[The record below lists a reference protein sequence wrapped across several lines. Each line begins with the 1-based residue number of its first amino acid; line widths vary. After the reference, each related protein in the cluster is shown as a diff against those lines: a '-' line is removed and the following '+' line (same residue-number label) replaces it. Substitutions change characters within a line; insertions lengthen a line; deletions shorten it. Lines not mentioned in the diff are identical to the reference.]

1 MRFLIKSCLR
11 GEKVSWLVVILVFL
25 LASIKTTK
33 VSDKSVSIVIPAYN
47 EEATVAKVVSVAR
60 KLSYVDEVIVVDD
73 GSTDRTVEEAENA
86 GATVIS
92 HIMNEGKGSAIK
104 TGFKYSHGNI
114 VAFIDAD
121 VSNFTSEKI
130 DKIIRPIL
138 EDKTDITKTKFA
150 RESGRVTEL
159 TAKPLLGFF
168 FPELDYEQPLSG
180 QFAGKRSAL
189 NKIRFEKDYGVDVGI
204 VLDADVHGIKILE
217 VDIGDICHDMSPLA
231 DLNKMANEVVRTI
244 IDRAVEYGR
253 VTMMDKLGNYIRM
266 AIMGLSLI
274 ILGLFMIF
282 FVPFIPVLISVFVA
296 FIGVVLT
303 IFYFLRIIRRSI
315 PILKK
320 SNTRASLQSFVR
332 MHFPLIVAGL
342 ILILM
347 LSTFLS
353 AASFDD
359 GKISVELTSRNFVY
373 APSDHNQQTISVRGP
388 YTIDSALENETDILR
403 VPHDALSTLEMTEND
418 TMIIDGKS
426 YNVNGTK
433 DGDNGDRFRLPS
445 KVKHEL
451 GLSDGEVIPNSHLT
465 EIFQNVTVKHNI
477 QFNNLSDVLEGFVE
491 FDISPKST
499 NATFFNLTLDNESI
513 LSSVGNFEKN
523 TSYSISYDGNIMCT
537 FDYDDVK
544 NGNLTFSFD
553 GKDGMIEFAN
563 RNSTSIRNYVS
574 SDRDSFVQLRS
585 LE

>member
-1 MRFLIKSCLR
+1 M
-11 GEKVSWLVVILVFL
+11 SWLVVILVFL

-33 VSDKSVSIVIPAYN
+33 GSDKSVSIVIPAYN

-60 KLSYVDEVIVVDD
+60 KLSYVNEVIVVDD

-138 EDKTDITKTKFA
+138 EDRTDITKTKFA

-296 FIGVVLT
+296 FIGIVLT
-303 IFYFLRIIRRSI
+303 VFYFLRIIRRSI

-403 VPHDALSTLEMTEND
+403 VPQDALSTLEMTEND

-426 YNVNGTK
+426 YAINGTK
-433 DGDNGDRFRLPS
+433 EGDNGDRFRLPS
-445 KVKHEL
+445 KVKREL
-451 GLSDGEVIPNSHLT
+451 DLSDGEVIPNSHLT
-465 EIFQNVTVKHNI
+465 EAFQNITVMHNI
-477 QFNNLSDVLEGFVE
+477 QFNNLSDVMEGFVE

-499 NATFFNLTLDNESI
+499 NATFFNLTLENESI
-513 LSSVGNFEKN
+513 LSSVGNFDKN
-523 TSYSISYDGNIMCT
+523 SSYSISYDGNIMCT

-553 GKDGMIEFAN
+553 GKDGMIEFEN

-574 SDRDSFVQLRS
+574 SDRDSFVQLTS
-585 LE
+585 L

>member
-1 MRFLIKSCLR
+1 M
-11 GEKVSWLVVILVFL
+11 SWLVVILVFL

-33 VSDKSVSIVIPAYN
+33 GSDKSVSIVIPAYN

-138 EDKTDITKTKFA
+138 EDRTDITKTKFA

-303 IFYFLRIIRRSI
+303 LFYFLRIIRRSI

-426 YNVNGTK
+426 YLINGTK
-433 DGDNGDRFRLPS
+433 EGDNGDRFRLPS
-445 KVKHEL
+445 RVKTEL
-451 GLSDGEVIPNSHLT
+451 DLSDGEVIPNSHLT
-465 EIFQNVTVKHNI
+465 EVFQNITVMHNI
-477 QFNNLSDVLEGFVE
+477 QFNNLSDVMEGFVE

-499 NATFFNLTLDNESI
+499 NATFFNLTLENESI

-523 TSYSISYDGNIMCT
+523 SSYSISYDGNIMCT

-585 LE
+585 L

>member
-1 MRFLIKSCLR
+1 MNIL
-11 GEKVSWLVVILVFL
+11 SWLIVILVLL
-25 LASIKTTK
+25 LASIKSNASTN
-33 VSDKSVSIVIPAYN
+33 KSVSIVIPAYN
-47 EEATVAKVVSVAR
+47 EEATVAQVVSVAK
-60 KLSYVDEVIVVDD
+60 KLPYVEEVIVVDD
-73 GSTDRTVEEAENA
+73 GSSDRTVEEAKGA

-92 HIMNEGKGSAIK
+92 HITNEGKGSAIK
-104 TGFKYSHGNI
+104 TGFKNSHGNI

-121 VSNFTSEKI
+121 ISNFTSDKI

-168 FPELDYEQPLSG
+168 FPELNYEQPLSG

-189 NKIRFEKDYGVDVGI
+189 NKIKFEKDYGVDVGI

-217 VDIGDICHDMSPLA
+217 VDIGDISHDMSPLA

-244 IDRAVEYGR
+244 IDRAVDYGR
-253 VTMMDKLGNYIRM
+253 VTMMDKLGNYFRM

-282 FVPFIPVLISVFVA
+282 FVPFIPLIISVFIA
-296 FIGVVLT
+296 FVGIVLT
-303 IFYFLRIIRRSI
+303 VLYNIKIIKRSI
-315 PILKK
+315 PILRK
-320 SNTRASLQSFVR
+320 SNSRSSIRSFIR
-332 MHFPLIVAGL
+332 MHFPLVVSGL

-353 AASFDD
+353 AATFND
-359 GKISVELTSRNFVY
+359 GRISVELTSRNFVY
-373 APSDHNQQTISVRGP
+373 APSDDNHQTISVRGP
-388 YTIDSALENETDILR
+388 YTIDSAIENETDILR
-403 VPHDALSTLEMTEND
+403 IPQDALSTLEMTEND

-426 YNVNGTK
+426 YTVNGTK
-433 DGDNGDRFRLPS
+433 EGDSGNRFRLPS
-445 KVKHEL
+445 RVKHQL
-451 GLSDGEVIPNSHLT
+451 DLSDGEVIPNSRLT
-465 EIFQNVTVKHNI
+465 EVFQGITVKHLI
-477 QFNNLSDVLEGFVE
+477 QFNNLSDVMEGFVE

-499 NATFFNLTLDNESI
+499 NATFFNLTLENESI
-513 LSSVGNFEKN
+513 LSSVGNFEN
-523 TSYSISYDGNIMCT
+523 DSSYSISYDGSIMCT

-553 GKDGMIEFAN
+553 GKDGMIEFEN

-585 LE
+585 L

>member
-1 MRFLIKSCLR
+1 M
-11 GEKVSWLVVILVFL
+11 SWLVVILVFL

-33 VSDKSVSIVIPAYN
+33 NPIKSVSIVIPAYN

-73 GSTDRTVEEAENA
+73 GSTDRTVEEAEGA

-104 TGFKYSHGNI
+104 TGFKYSHGDI

-138 EDKTDITKTKFA
+138 EDRTDITKTKFA

-168 FPELDYEQPLSG
+168 FPELKYEQPLSG

-296 FIGVVLT
+296 FVGIVLT
-303 IFYFLRIIRRSI
+303 VLYIIRIIRRSI

-320 SNTRASLQSFVR
+320 SNTRASLRSFVR
-332 MHFPLIVAGL
+332 MHFPVIVSGL

-353 AASFDD
+353 AATFND
-359 GKISVELTSRNFVY
+359 GRISVELTSRNFVY
-373 APSDHNQQTISVRGP
+373 APSDTNHQTISVRGP
-388 YTIDSALENETDILR
+388 YTIDSAIESETDILR
-403 VPHDALSTLEMTEND
+403 IPQDALSTMEMTEND
-418 TMIIDGKS
+418 TMIIGGESYFVNHTRDGE
-426 YNVNGTK
+426 T
-433 DGDNGDRFRLPS
+433 DTFRVPS
-445 KVKHEL
+445 KARKALDVYV
-451 GLSDGEVIPNSHLT
+451 GEVIPNSHIT
-465 EIFQNVTVKHNI
+465 EVFQNAIVKHNI
-477 QFNNLSDVLEGFVE
+477 QFNNLSDEMEGFVE
-491 FDISPKST
+491 FSISQKSK
-499 NATFFNLTLDNESI
+499 NATFFNLTLENESI
-513 LSSVGNFEKN
+513 LSSVGIFRTNA
-523 TSYSISYDGNIMCT
+523 SYSILYDDNVMCT
-537 FDYDDVK
+537 FTDEDIK
-544 NGNLTFSFD
+544 NGSMNFTYADKD
-553 GKDGMIEFAN
+553 GKIVFEN
-563 RNSTSIRNYVS
+563 RNSTSIRKFVS
-574 SDRDSFVQLRS
+574 TDKDAFVQLKS
-585 LE
+585 I

>member
-138 EDKTDITKTKFA
+138 EDRTDITKTKFA

-403 VPHDALSTLEMTEND
+403 VPHDALSTLEMTENE

-433 DGDNGDRFRLPS
+433 EGDNGDRFRLPS

-451 GLSDGEVIPNSHLT
+451 DLSDGEVIPNSHLT

>member
-1 MRFLIKSCLR
+1 M
-11 GEKVSWLVVILVFL
+11 ILVFL

-33 VSDKSVSIVIPAYN
+33 GSDKSVSIVIPAYN

-138 EDKTDITKTKFA
+138 EDRTDITKTKFA

-159 TAKPLLGFF
+159 TAKPLLGLF

-296 FIGVVLT
+296 FIGVVLAV
-303 IFYFLRIIRRSI
+303 FYFLRIIRRSI

-359 GKISVELTSRNFVY
+359 GKISVELTSRNFIY

-388 YTIDSALENETDILR
+388 YTIDSALENETYILR
-403 VPHDALSTLEMTEND
+403 VPHDALSTLEMSEND

-426 YNVNGTK
+426 YLINGTK
-433 DGDNGDRFRLPS
+433 EGDNGDRFRLPS
-445 KVKHEL
+445 KVKREL
-451 GLSDGEVIPNSHLT
+451 DLSDGEVIPNSHLT
-465 EIFQNVTVKHNI
+465 ESFQNITVMHNI
-477 QFNNLSDVLEGFVE
+477 QFNNLSDVMEGFVE
-491 FDISPKST
+491 FDISSKST

-513 LSSVGNFEKN
+513 LSSVGNFDKDS
-523 TSYSISYDGNIMCT
+523 SYSISYDGSIMCT

-544 NGNLTFSFD
+544 NGNLTFTFD
-553 GKDGMIEFAN
+553 GKDGMIEFEN
-563 RNSTSIRNYVS
+563 RNSTSIRNYVPT
-574 SDRDSFVQLRS
+574 DKDSFVQLKS
-585 LE
+585 L

>member
-1 MRFLIKSCLR
+1 M
-11 GEKVSWLVVILVFL
+11 SWLVVILVFL

-33 VSDKSVSIVIPAYN
+33 GSDKSVSIVIPAYN

-60 KLSYVDEVIVVDD
+60 KLSYVTEVIVVDD

-104 TGFKYSHGNI
+104 TGFKNSHGDI

-168 FPELDYEQPLSG
+168 FPELSYEQPLSG

-282 FVPFIPVLISVFVA
+282 FVPFIPVFVSVFIA
-296 FIGVVLT
+296 FIGIVLT
-303 IFYFLRIIRRSI
+303 VLYFIKIIRRSI

-320 SNTRASLQSFVR
+320 SNTRASLQSFIR

-373 APSDHNQQTISVRGP
+373 APADHNQQTISVRGP
-388 YTIDSALENETDILR
+388 YTIDSALENETNILR
-403 VPHDALSTLEMTEND
+403 IPDDALSTLEMTVND

-426 YNVNGTK
+426 YTVNGTK
-433 DGDNGDRFRLPS
+433 EGDSGNRFRLPS
-445 KVKHEL
+445 RVKHEL
-451 GLSDGEVIPNSHLT
+451 DLSDGEVIPNSRLT
-465 EIFQNVTVKHNI
+465 EVFQGITVKHLI
-477 QFNNLSDVLEGFVE
+477 QFNNLSDVMEGFVE

-499 NATFFNLTLDNESI
+499 NATFFNLTLENESI
-513 LSSVGNFEKN
+513 LSSVGNFEN
-523 TSYSISYDGNIMCT
+523 DSSYSISYDGSIMCT

-553 GKDGMIEFAN
+553 GKDGMILFEN

-585 LE
+585 L

>member
-1 MRFLIKSCLR
+1 M
-11 GEKVSWLVVILVFL
+11 SWLAVILVFF

-33 VSDKSVSIVIPAYN
+33 GSDKSVSIVIPAFN

-60 KLSYVDEVIVVDD
+60 KLSYVNEVIVVDD

-138 EDKTDITKTKFA
+138 EDRTDITKTKFA

-168 FPELDYEQPLSG
+168 FPELNYEQPLSG

-189 NKIRFEKDYGVDVGI
+189 SKIRFEKDYGVDVGI

-266 AIMGLSLI
+266 AILGLSLI

-282 FVPFIPVLISVFVA
+282 FVPFISVYVSVFVA
-296 FIGVVLT
+296 FIGIVLT
-303 IFYFLRIIRRSI
+303 VLYFIRIIRRSI

-418 TMIIDGKS
+418 TMIIDGKA

-433 DGDNGDRFRLPS
+433 EGDNGDRFRLPS
-445 KVKHEL
+445 KVKTEL
-451 GLSDGEVIPNSHLT
+451 DLSDGEVIPNSHLT
-465 EIFQNVTVKHNI
+465 EAFQNVTVMHNI

-499 NATFFNLTLDNESI
+499 NATFFNLTFDNESI
-513 LSSVGNFEKN
+513 LSSVGNFDKN
-523 TSYSISYDGNIMCT
+523 SSYSISYDGNVMCT
-537 FDYDDVK
+537 FDYEDVL
-544 NGNLTFSFD
+544 NGNLTFSYD
-553 GKDGMIEFAN
+553 GKDGMIEFEN

-574 SDRDSFVQLRS
+574 SDRDSFVQLTS

>member
-1 MRFLIKSCLR
+1 M
-11 GEKVSWLVVILVFL
+11 ILVFL

-33 VSDKSVSIVIPAYN
+33 GSDKSVSIVIPAYN

-138 EDKTDITKTKFA
+138 EDRTDITKTKFA

-159 TAKPLLGFF
+159 TAKPLLGLF

-296 FIGVVLT
+296 FIGVVLAV
-303 IFYFLRIIRRSI
+303 FYFLRIIRRSI

-359 GKISVELTSRNFVY
+359 GKISVELTSRNFIY

-388 YTIDSALENETDILR
+388 YTIDSALENETYILR
-403 VPHDALSTLEMTEND
+403 VPHDALSTLEMSEND

-426 YNVNGTK
+426 YLINGIK
-433 DGDNGDRFRLPS
+433 EGDNGDRFRLPS
-445 KVKHEL
+445 KVKREL
-451 GLSDGEVIPNSHLT
+451 DLSDGEVIPNSHLT
-465 EIFQNVTVKHNI
+465 ESFQNITVMHNI
-477 QFNNLSDVLEGFVE
+477 QFNNLSDVMEGFVE
-491 FDISPKST
+491 FDISSKST

-513 LSSVGNFEKN
+513 LSSVGNFDKDS
-523 TSYSISYDGNIMCT
+523 SYSISYDGSIMCT

-544 NGNLTFSFD
+544 NGNLTFTFD
-553 GKDGMIEFAN
+553 GKDGMIEFEN
-563 RNSTSIRNYVS
+563 RNSTSIRNYVPT
-574 SDRDSFVQLRS
+574 DKDSFVQLKS
-585 LE
+585 L

>member
-1 MRFLIKSCLR
+1 M
-11 GEKVSWLVVILVFL
+11 SWLVVILVFL

-33 VSDKSVSIVIPAYN
+33 GSDKSVSIVIPAYN
-47 EEATVAKVVSVAR
+47 EEATVAKVVSVDR
-60 KLSYVDEVIVVDD
+60 KLSYVTEVIVVDD
-73 GSTDRTVEEAENA
+73 GSTDRTVEEAESA

-104 TGFKYSHGNI
+104 TGFKNSHGNI

-121 VSNFTSEKI
+121 ISNFTSEKI

-138 EDKTDITKTKFA
+138 EDQTDITKTKFA

-168 FPELDYEQPLSG
+168 FPELNYEQPLSG

-217 VDIGDICHDMSPLA
+217 VDIGDISHDMSPLA

-303 IFYFLRIIRRSI
+303 VFYFLRIIRRSI

-403 VPHDALSTLEMTEND
+403 VPADALSTLEMTEND

-426 YNVNGTK
+426 YFINGTK
-433 DGDNGDRFRLPS
+433 EGDSGDRFRLPS
-445 KVKHEL
+445 RVKRGL
-451 GLSDGEVIPNSHLT
+451 DLSDGEVIPNSRLT
-465 EIFQNVTVKHNI
+465 EVFQGITVKHNI
-477 QFNNLSDVLEGFVE
+477 QFNNLSDVMEGFVE

-513 LSSVGNFEKN
+513 LSSVGNFEN
-523 TSYSISYDGNIMCT
+523 DSSYSISYDGKIMCT

-544 NGNLTFSFD
+544 NGNLTFTFD
-553 GKDGMIEFAN
+553 GKDGMVEFEN

-585 LE
+585 L

>member
-1 MRFLIKSCLR
+1 M
-11 GEKVSWLVVILVFL
+11 SWLAVILVFL

-33 VSDKSVSIVIPAYN
+33 NSNKSVSIVIPAYN

-60 KLSYVDEVIVVDD
+60 KLSYVDEIIVVDD

-138 EDKTDITKTKFA
+138 EDRTDITKTKFA

-168 FPELDYEQPLSG
+168 FPELNYEQPLSG

-189 NKIRFEKDYGVDVGI
+189 SKIRFEKDYGVDVGI

-266 AIMGLSLI
+266 AILGLSLI

-282 FVPFIPVLISVFVA
+282 FVPFIPVYVSVFVA
-296 FIGVVLT
+296 FIGIVLT
-303 IFYFLRIIRRSI
+303 VLYFIRIIRRSI

-426 YNVNGTK
+426 YNINGTK
-433 DGDNGDRFRLPS
+433 EGDNGDRFRLPS
-445 KVKHEL
+445 KVKTEL
-451 GLSDGEVIPNSHLT
+451 DLSDGEVIPNSHLT
-465 EIFQNVTVKHNI
+465 EAFQNVIVKHNI

-491 FDISPKST
+491 FSISPKST
-499 NATFFNLTLDNESI
+499 NATFFNLTFDNESV
-513 LSSVGNFEKN
+513 LSSVGNFEN
-523 TSYSISYDGNIMCT
+523 DSSYSISYDGNIMCT
-537 FDYDDVK
+537 FDYEDVL
-544 NGNLTFSFD
+544 NGNLTFSYD
-553 GKDGMIEFAN
+553 GKDGMIEFEN

-574 SDRDSFVQLRS
+574 SDRDSFVQLTS
-585 LE
+585 LQ

>member
-1 MRFLIKSCLR
+1 M
-11 GEKVSWLVVILVFL
+11 SWLIVILVFL
-25 LASIKTTK
+25 LASVKSTNN
-33 VSDKSVSIVIPAYN
+33 SNKSVSIVIPAYN
-47 EEATVAKVVSVAR
+47 EEATVAQVVSVAR

-73 GSTDRTVEEAENA
+73 GSSDRTVEEAESA

-92 HIMNEGKGSAIK
+92 HLTNEGKGSAIK
-104 TGFKYSHGNI
+104 TGFKNSHGNI

-138 EDKTDITKTKFA
+138 EDRTDITKTKFA

-168 FPELDYEQPLSG
+168 FPELKYEQPLSG

-189 NKIRFEKDYGVDVGI
+189 NKIKFEKDYGVDVGI

-217 VDIGDICHDMSPLA
+217 VDIGDISHDMSPLA

-274 ILGLFMIF
+274 ILGLFMLF
-282 FVPFIPVLISVFVA
+282 FVPVIPVFVSVFVA
-296 FIGVVLT
+296 FLGIILT
-303 IFYFLRIIRRSI
+303 VMYIVKIIRRSI

-332 MHFPLIVAGL
+332 MHFPVIVSGL

-353 AASFDD
+353 AATFSD
-359 GKISVELTSRNFVY
+359 GRISVELTSRNFVY
-373 APSDHNQQTISVRGP
+373 APTDNNHQTISVRGP
-388 YTIDSALENETDILR
+388 YTIDSAIENETNILR
-403 VPHDALSTLEMTEND
+403 IPQDALSTMEMTEND
-418 TMIIDGKS
+418 TMIVGDSS
-426 YNVNGTK
+426 YFVNSSREGELDT
-433 DGDNGDRFRLPS
+433 FRLPS
-445 KVKHEL
+445 KVKRNL
-451 GLSDGEVIPNSHLT
+451 NLYDGEIIPNSRIT
-465 EIFQNVTVKHNI
+465 EVFQNRIVKHNI
-477 QFNNLSDVLEGFVE
+477 QFNNLSDEMEGFVE
-491 FDISPKST
+491 FSISPKSK
-499 NATFFNLTLDNESI
+499 NATFFNLTLENESI
-513 LSSVGNFEKN
+513 LSSVGNFKGN
-523 TSYSISYDGNIMCT
+523 ASYSILYDGNVMCT
-537 FDYDDVK
+537 FTDGDVK
-544 NGNLTFSFD
+544 NGSMNFTYAEKE
-553 GKDGMIEFAN
+553 GKIIFED
-563 RNSTSIRNYVS
+563 RNNTSIRNFVS
-574 SDRDSFVQLRS
+574 SDRDAFVQLKS
-585 LE
+585 I

>member
-1 MRFLIKSCLR
+1 M
-11 GEKVSWLVVILVFL
+11 SWLVVILVFL

-33 VSDKSVSIVIPAYN
+33 GSDKSVSIVIPAFN

-138 EDKTDITKTKFA
+138 EDRTDITKTKFA

-168 FPELDYEQPLSG
+168 FPELNYEQPLSG

-189 NKIRFEKDYGVDVGI
+189 SKIRFEKDYGVDVGI

-266 AIMGLSLI
+266 AILGLSLI

-282 FVPFIPVLISVFVA
+282 FVPFIPVYVSVFVA
-296 FIGVVLT
+296 FIGIVLT
-303 IFYFLRIIRRSI
+303 VLYFIRIIRRSI

-373 APSDHNQQTISVRGP
+373 APADHNQQTISVRGP

-403 VPHDALSTLEMTEND
+403 VPGDALSTLEMSEND

-426 YNVNGTK
+426 YEVNGTK
-433 DGDNGDRFRLPS
+433 EGDSGNRFRLPS
-445 KVKHEL
+445 KVKAEL
-451 GLSDGEVIPNSHLT
+451 DLSDGEVIANSRLP
-465 EIFQNVTVKHNI
+465 EVLQNVTVKHNI
-477 QFNNLSDVLEGFVE
+477 RFNNLSDVMEGFVE

-499 NATFFNLTLDNESI
+499 NATFFNLTLDNETI
-513 LSSVGNFEKN
+513 LSSVGNFKN
-523 TSYSISYDGNIMCT
+523 DSSYSISYDGSIMCSFTDEDIENGSMNFT
-537 FDYDDVK
+537 F
-544 NGNLTFSFD
+544 G
-553 GKDGMIEFAN
+553 GKDGIIQFEN

-574 SDRDSFVQLRS
+574 SDKDSFAQLRS

>member
-1 MRFLIKSCLR
+1 M
-11 GEKVSWLVVILVFL
+11 SWLIVILVFL
-25 LASIKTTK
+25 LASVKSTK
-33 VSDKSVSIVIPAYN
+33 NSNKSVSIVIPAYN
-47 EEATVAKVVSVAR
+47 EEATVAQVVNVAR

-73 GSTDRTVEEAENA
+73 GSSDRTVEEAESA

-92 HIMNEGKGSAIK
+92 HLVNEGKGSAIK

-138 EDKTDITKTKFA
+138 EDRTDITKTKFA

-168 FPELDYEQPLSG
+168 FPELKYEQPLSG

-189 NKIRFEKDYGVDVGI
+189 NKIKFEKDYGVDVGI

-217 VDIGDICHDMSPLA
+217 VDIGDISHDMSPLA

-274 ILGLFMIF
+274 ILGLFMLF
-282 FVPFIPVLISVFVA
+282 FVPVIPVFVSVFVA
-296 FIGVVLT
+296 FLGIILT
-303 IFYFLRIIRRSI
+303 VMYIVKIIRRSI

-332 MHFPLIVAGL
+332 MHFPVIVSGL

-353 AASFDD
+353 AATFSD
-359 GKISVELTSRNFVY
+359 GRISVELTSRNFVY
-373 APSDHNQQTISVRGP
+373 APTDNNHQTISVRGP
-388 YTIDSALENETDILR
+388 YTIDSAIENETNILR
-403 VPHDALSTLEMTEND
+403 IPQDALSTMEMTEND
-418 TMIIDGKS
+418 TMIVGDSS
-426 YNVNGTK
+426 YFVNSSREGELDT
-433 DGDNGDRFRLPS
+433 FRLPS
-445 KVKHEL
+445 KVKRNL
-451 GLSDGEVIPNSHLT
+451 NLYDGEIIPNSRIT
-465 EIFQNVTVKHNI
+465 EVFQNRIVKHNI
-477 QFNNLSDVLEGFVE
+477 QFNNLSDEMEGFVE
-491 FDISPKST
+491 FSISPKSK
-499 NATFFNLTLDNESI
+499 NATFFNLTLENESI
-513 LSSVGNFEKN
+513 LSSVGNFKGN
-523 TSYSISYDGNIMCT
+523 ASYSILYDGNVMCT
-537 FDYDDVK
+537 FTDGDVK
-544 NGNLTFSFD
+544 NGSMNFTYAEKE
-553 GKDGMIEFAN
+553 GKIIFED
-563 RNSTSIRNYVS
+563 RNNTSIRNFVS
-574 SDRDSFVQLRS
+574 SDRDAFVQLKS
-585 LE
+585 I

>member
-1 MRFLIKSCLR
+1 M
-11 GEKVSWLVVILVFL
+11 SWLVVILVFL

-33 VSDKSVSIVIPAYN
+33 GSDKSVSIVIPAYN

-60 KLSYVDEVIVVDD
+60 KLSYVNEVIVVDD

-138 EDKTDITKTKFA
+138 EDRTDITKTKFA

-303 IFYFLRIIRRSI
+303 VFYFLRIIRRSI

-388 YTIDSALENETDILR
+388 YTIDSALENETNILR
-403 VPHDALSTLEMTEND
+403 VPHDALSTLEMSEND
-418 TMIIDGKS
+418 TMIIDGKA
-426 YNVNGTK
+426 YAINGTK
-433 DGDNGDRFRLPS
+433 EGDNGDRFRLPS
-445 KVKHEL
+445 KVKREL
-451 GLSDGEVIPNSHLT
+451 DLSDGEVIPNSHLT
-465 EIFQNVTVKHNI
+465 EAFQNITVMHNI
-477 QFNNLSDVLEGFVE
+477 QFNNLSDVMEGFVE

-499 NATFFNLTLDNESI
+499 NATFFNLTLENESI
-513 LSSVGNFEKN
+513 LSSVGNFDKN
-523 TSYSISYDGNIMCT
+523 SSYSISYDGNIMCT

-574 SDRDSFVQLRS
+574 SDKDSFVQLRS

>member
-1 MRFLIKSCLR
+1 M
-11 GEKVSWLVVILVFL
+11 ILVFL

-47 EEATVAKVVSVAR
+47 EEATVAKVVGVAR

-138 EDKTDITKTKFA
+138 EDRTDITKTKFA

-168 FPELDYEQPLSG
+168 FPELSYEQPLSG

-217 VDIGDICHDMSPLA
+217 VDIGEICHDMSPLA

-282 FVPFIPVLISVFVA
+282 FVPFIPVYVSVFVA

-433 DGDNGDRFRLPS
+433 EGDNGDRFRLPS
-445 KVKHEL
+445 KVKREL
-451 GLSDGEVIPNSHLT
+451 DLSDGEVIPNSHLT
-465 EIFQNVTVKHNI
+465 EAFQNITVMHNI

-513 LSSVGNFEKN
+513 LSSVGNFDKN
-523 TSYSISYDGNIMCT
+523 SSYSISYDGNIICT

>member
-1 MRFLIKSCLR
+1 M
-11 GEKVSWLVVILVFL
+11 SWLIVILVFL
-25 LASIKTTK
+25 LASVKSTK
-33 VSDKSVSIVIPAYN
+33 NSNKSVSIVIPAYN
-47 EEATVAKVVSVAR
+47 EEATVAQVVSVAR

-73 GSTDRTVEEAENA
+73 GSSDRTVEEAESA

-92 HIMNEGKGSAIK
+92 HLVNEGKGSAIK

-138 EDKTDITKTKFA
+138 EDRTDITKTKFA

-168 FPELDYEQPLSG
+168 FPELKYEQPLSG

-189 NKIRFEKDYGVDVGI
+189 NKIKFEKDYGVDVGI

-217 VDIGDICHDMSPLA
+217 VDIGDISHDMSPLA

-274 ILGLFMIF
+274 ILGLFMLF
-282 FVPFIPVLISVFVA
+282 FVPVIPVFVSVFVA
-296 FIGVVLT
+296 FLGIILT
-303 IFYFLRIIRRSI
+303 VMYIVKIIRRSI

-332 MHFPLIVAGL
+332 MHFPVIVSGL

-353 AASFDD
+353 AATFSD
-359 GKISVELTSRNFVY
+359 GRISVELTSRNFVY
-373 APSDHNQQTISVRGP
+373 APTDNNHQTISVRGP
-388 YTIDSALENETDILR
+388 YTIDSAIENETNILR
-403 VPHDALSTLEMTEND
+403 IPQDALSTMEMTEND
-418 TMIIDGKS
+418 TMIVGDSS
-426 YNVNGTK
+426 YFVNSSREGELDT
-433 DGDNGDRFRLPS
+433 FRLPS
-445 KVKHEL
+445 KVKRNL
-451 GLSDGEVIPNSHLT
+451 NLYDGEIIPNSRIT
-465 EIFQNVTVKHNI
+465 EVFQNRIVKHNI
-477 QFNNLSDVLEGFVE
+477 QFNNLSDEMEGFVE
-491 FDISPKST
+491 FSISPKSK
-499 NATFFNLTLDNESI
+499 NATFFNLTLENESI
-513 LSSVGNFEKN
+513 LSSVGNFKGN
-523 TSYSISYDGNIMCT
+523 ASYSILYDGNVMCT
-537 FDYDDVK
+537 FTDGDVK
-544 NGNLTFSFD
+544 NGSMNFTYAEKE
-553 GKDGMIEFAN
+553 GKIIFED
-563 RNSTSIRNYVS
+563 RNNTSIRNFVS
-574 SDRDSFVQLRS
+574 SDRDAFVQLKS
-585 LE
+585 I

>member
-1 MRFLIKSCLR
+1 M
-11 GEKVSWLVVILVFL
+11 SWLVVILVFL
-25 LASIKTTK
+25 LASIKSTK
-33 VSDKSVSIVIPAYN
+33 GSDKSVSIVIPAFN

-138 EDKTDITKTKFA
+138 EDRTDITKTKFA

-168 FPELDYEQPLSG
+168 FPELSYEQPLSG

-266 AIMGLSLI
+266 AILGLSLI

-282 FVPFIPVLISVFVA
+282 FVPFISVYVSVFVA
-296 FIGVVLT
+296 FIGIVLT
-303 IFYFLRIIRRSI
+303 VLYFIRIIRRSI

-418 TMIIDGKS
+418 TMIIDGKA

-433 DGDNGDRFRLPS
+433 EGDNGDRFRLPS
-445 KVKHEL
+445 KVKTEL
-451 GLSDGEVIPNSHLT
+451 DLSDGEVIPNSHLT
-465 EIFQNVTVKHNI
+465 EAFQNVTVMHNI

-499 NATFFNLTLDNESI
+499 NATFFNLTFDNESI
-513 LSSVGNFEKN
+513 LSSVGNFDKN
-523 TSYSISYDGNIMCT
+523 SSYSISYDGNVMCT

-544 NGNLTFSFD
+544 NGNLTFSYD
-553 GKDGMIEFAN
+553 GKDGMIEFEN

-574 SDRDSFVQLRS
+574 SDRDSFVQLTS

>member
-1 MRFLIKSCLR
+1 M
-11 GEKVSWLVVILVFL
+11 FL
-25 LASIKTTK
+25 LLSVKPTNN
-33 VSDKSVSIVIPAYN
+33 SNKSVSVVIPAYN
-47 EEATVAKVVSVAR
+47 EEATVAQVVSVAL
-60 KLSYVDEVIVVDD
+60 KLDYVDEVIVVDD
-73 GSTDRTVEEAENA
+73 GSTDRTVEEAESA
-86 GATVIS
+86 GAIVIS
-92 HIMNEGKGSAIK
+92 HLVNEGKGSAIK
-104 TGFKYSHGNI
+104 TGFRNSHGDI

-121 VSNFTSEKI
+121 VSNFTSNKI

-168 FPELDYEQPLSG
+168 FPELNYEQPLSG

-189 NKIRFEKDYGVDVGI
+189 NKIKFEKDYGVDVGI

-217 VDIGDICHDMSPLA
+217 VDIGEISHDMSPLS

-282 FVPFIPVLISVFVA
+282 FVPIIPVFLSVFVA
-296 FIGVVLT
+296 FIGIVLT
-303 IFYFLRIIRRSI
+303 VMYIVKIIRRSI

-320 SNTRASLQSFVR
+320 SNTRASLRSFVR
-332 MHFPLIVAGL
+332 MHFPVIVSGL

-353 AASFDD
+353 AATFND

-373 APSDHNQQTISVRGP
+373 APSDNNHQTISVRGP
-388 YTIDSALENETDILR
+388 YTIDSAIENETDILR
-403 VPHDALSTLEMTEND
+403 ISNDALNTLEMTEND
-418 TMIIDGKS
+418 TMIIDGVP
-426 YNVNGTK
+426 YFVNNTR
-433 DGDNGDRFRLPS
+433 DGEPNTFRLPS
-445 KVKHEL
+445 KVKNKL
-451 GLSDGEVIPNSHLT
+451 NLYDGEVIPNSRLT
-465 EIFQNVTVKHNI
+465 EVFQNTLIKHNI
-477 QFNNLSDVLEGFVE
+477 QFNNLSDEMEGFVE
-491 FDISPKST
+491 FTISPKYK
-499 NATFFNLTLDNESI
+499 NATFFNLTLDDESI
-513 LSSVGNFEKN
+513 LSSVGNFKDN
-523 TSYSISYDGNIMCT
+523 STYSILYDDNVMCT
-537 FDYDDVK
+537 FTHDDIE
-544 NGNLTFSFD
+544 NGNMTFIFGD
-553 GKDGMIEFAN
+553 KDGRIEFEN

-574 SDRDSFVQLRS
+574 TDKDAFVQLS
-585 LE
+585 SI

>member
-1 MRFLIKSCLR
+1 M
-11 GEKVSWLVVILVFL
+11 ILVFL

-33 VSDKSVSIVIPAYN
+33 GSDKSVSIVIPAYN

-60 KLSYVDEVIVVDD
+60 KLSYVTEVIVVDD
-73 GSTDRTVEEAENA
+73 GSTDRTVEEAESA

-104 TGFKYSHGNI
+104 TGFKNSHGNI

-121 VSNFTSEKI
+121 ISNFTSEKI

-138 EDKTDITKTKFA
+138 EDQTDITKTKFA

-168 FPELDYEQPLSG
+168 FPELNYEQPLSG

-303 IFYFLRIIRRSI
+303 VFYFLRIIRRSI

-403 VPHDALSTLEMTEND
+403 VPADALSTLEMTEND

-426 YNVNGTK
+426 YFINGTK
-433 DGDNGDRFRLPS
+433 EGDSGDRFRLPS
-445 KVKHEL
+445 RVKRGL
-451 GLSDGEVIPNSHLT
+451 DLSDGEVIPNSRLT
-465 EIFQNVTVKHNI
+465 EVFQGITVKHNI
-477 QFNNLSDVLEGFVE
+477 QFNNLSDVMEGFVE

-513 LSSVGNFEKN
+513 LSSVGNFEN
-523 TSYSISYDGNIMCT
+523 DSSYSISYDGKIMCT

-544 NGNLTFSFD
+544 NGNLTFTFD
-553 GKDGMIEFAN
+553 GKDGMVEFEN

-585 LE
+585 L

>member
-1 MRFLIKSCLR
+1 M
-11 GEKVSWLVVILVFL
+11 SWLVVILVFL

-104 TGFKYSHGNI
+104 TGFKNSHGDI

-168 FPELDYEQPLSG
+168 FPELNYEQPLSG

-282 FVPFIPVLISVFVA
+282 FVPFIPVFVSVFIA
-296 FIGVVLT
+296 FIGIVLT
-303 IFYFLRIIRRSI
+303 VLYFIKIIRRSI

-320 SNTRASLQSFVR
+320 SNTRASLQSFIR

-373 APSDHNQQTISVRGP
+373 APADHNQQTISVRGP
-388 YTIDSALENETDILR
+388 YTIDSALENETNILR
-403 VPHDALSTLEMTEND
+403 IPDDALSTLEMTVND

-426 YNVNGTK
+426 YTVNGTK
-433 DGDNGDRFRLPS
+433 EGDSGNRFRLPS
-445 KVKHEL
+445 RVKHEL
-451 GLSDGEVIPNSHLT
+451 DLSDGEVIPNSRLT
-465 EIFQNVTVKHNI
+465 EVFQGITVKHLI
-477 QFNNLSDVLEGFVE
+477 QFNNLSDVMEGFVE

-499 NATFFNLTLDNESI
+499 NATFFNLTLENESI
-513 LSSVGNFEKN
+513 LSSVGNFEN
-523 TSYSISYDGNIMCT
+523 DSSYSISYDGSIMCT

-553 GKDGMIEFAN
+553 GKDGMILFEN

-585 LE
+585 L

>member
-1 MRFLIKSCLR
+1 M
-11 GEKVSWLVVILVFL
+11 SWLLVILVFL

-33 VSDKSVSIVIPAYN
+33 GSDKSVSIVIPAYN

-138 EDKTDITKTKFA
+138 EDRTDITKTKFA

-159 TAKPLLGFF
+159 TAKPLLGLF

-282 FVPFIPVLISVFVA
+282 FVPFIPVLISVFVV

-303 IFYFLRIIRRSI
+303 VFYFLRIIRRSI

-359 GKISVELTSRNFVY
+359 GKISVELTSRNFIY

-388 YTIDSALENETDILR
+388 YTIDSALENETNILR
-403 VPHDALSTLEMTEND
+403 VPHDALSTLEMSEND

-426 YNVNGTK
+426 YLINGIK
-433 DGDNGDRFRLPS
+433 EGDNGDRFRLPS
-445 KVKHEL
+445 KVKREL
-451 GLSDGEVIPNSHLT
+451 DLSDGEVIPNSHLT
-465 EIFQNVTVKHNI
+465 ESFQNITVMHNI
-477 QFNNLSDVLEGFVE
+477 QFNNLSDVMEGFVE
-491 FDISPKST
+491 FDISSKST

-513 LSSVGNFEKN
+513 LSSVGNFDKDS
-523 TSYSISYDGNIMCT
+523 SYSISYDGSIMCT

-544 NGNLTFSFD
+544 NGNLTFTFD
-553 GKDGMIEFAN
+553 GKDGMIEFEN
-563 RNSTSIRNYVS
+563 RNSTSIRNYVP
-574 SDRDSFVQLRS
+574 SDKDSFVQLKS
-585 LE
+585 L

>member
-1 MRFLIKSCLR
+1 M
-11 GEKVSWLVVILVFL
+11 
-25 LASIKTTK
+25 LASVKSTK
-33 VSDKSVSIVIPAYN
+33 NSNKSVSIVIPAYN
-47 EEATVAKVVSVAR
+47 EEATVAQVVSVAR

-73 GSTDRTVEEAENA
+73 GSSDRTVEEAESA

-92 HIMNEGKGSAIK
+92 HLVNEGKGSAIK

-138 EDKTDITKTKFA
+138 EDRTDITKTKFA

-168 FPELDYEQPLSG
+168 FPELNYEQPLSG

-217 VDIGDICHDMSPLA
+217 VDIGDISHDMSPLA

-274 ILGLFMIF
+274 ILGLFMLF
-282 FVPFIPVLISVFVA
+282 FVPVIPVFVSVFVA
-296 FIGVVLT
+296 FLGIILT
-303 IFYFLRIIRRSI
+303 VMYIVKIIRRSI

-332 MHFPLIVAGL
+332 MHFPVIVSGL

-353 AASFDD
+353 AATFSD
-359 GKISVELTSRNFVY
+359 GRISVELTSRNFVY
-373 APSDHNQQTISVRGP
+373 APTDNNHQTISVRGP
-388 YTIDSALENETDILR
+388 YTIDSAIENETNILR
-403 VPHDALSTLEMTEND
+403 IPQDALSTMEMTEND
-418 TMIIDGKS
+418 TMIVGDSS
-426 YNVNGTK
+426 YFVNSSREGELDT
-433 DGDNGDRFRLPS
+433 FRLPS
-445 KVKHEL
+445 KVKRNL
-451 GLSDGEVIPNSHLT
+451 NLYDGEIIPNSRIT
-465 EIFQNVTVKHNI
+465 EVFQNRIVKHNI
-477 QFNNLSDVLEGFVE
+477 QFNNLSDEMEGFVE
-491 FDISPKST
+491 FSISPKSK
-499 NATFFNLTLDNESI
+499 NATFFNLTLENESI
-513 LSSVGNFEKN
+513 LSSVGNFKGN
-523 TSYSISYDGNIMCT
+523 ASYSILYDGNVMCT
-537 FDYDDVK
+537 FTDGDVK
-544 NGNLTFSFD
+544 NGSMNFTYAEKE
-553 GKDGMIEFAN
+553 GKIIFED
-563 RNSTSIRNYVS
+563 RNNTSIRNFVS
-574 SDRDSFVQLRS
+574 SDRDAFVQLKS
-585 LE
+585 I

>member
-1 MRFLIKSCLR
+1 M
-11 GEKVSWLVVILVFL
+11 SWLLAILVFL

-138 EDKTDITKTKFA
+138 EDRTDITKTKFA

-159 TAKPLLGFF
+159 TAKPLLGLF

-296 FIGVVLT
+296 FIGVVLAV
-303 IFYFLRIIRRSI
+303 FYFLRIIRRSI

-388 YTIDSALENETDILR
+388 YTIDSALENETNILR
-403 VPHDALSTLEMTEND
+403 VPHDALSTLEMSEND

-426 YNVNGTK
+426 YLINGIK
-433 DGDNGDRFRLPS
+433 EGDNGDRFRLPS
-445 KVKHEL
+445 KVKREL
-451 GLSDGEVIPNSHLT
+451 DLSDGEVIPNSHLT
-465 EIFQNVTVKHNI
+465 ESFQNITVMHNI
-477 QFNNLSDVLEGFVE
+477 QFNNLSDVMEGFVE
-491 FDISPKST
+491 FDISSKST

-513 LSSVGNFEKN
+513 LSSVGNFDKDS
-523 TSYSISYDGNIMCT
+523 SYSISYDGSIMCT

-544 NGNLTFSFD
+544 NGNLTFTFD
-553 GKDGMIEFAN
+553 GKDGMIEFEN
-563 RNSTSIRNYVS
+563 RNSTSIRNYVP
-574 SDRDSFVQLRS
+574 SDKDSFVQLKS
-585 LE
+585 L

>member
-1 MRFLIKSCLR
+1 M
-11 GEKVSWLVVILVFL
+11 SWLVVILVFL

-33 VSDKSVSIVIPAYN
+33 GSDKSVSIVIPAYN

-60 KLSYVDEVIVVDD
+60 KLSYVTEVIVVDD
-73 GSTDRTVEEAENA
+73 GSTDRTVEEAESA

-104 TGFKYSHGNI
+104 TGFKNSHGNI

-121 VSNFTSEKI
+121 ISNFTSEKI

-138 EDKTDITKTKFA
+138 EDQTDQTDITKTKFA

-168 FPELDYEQPLSG
+168 FPELNYEQPLSG

-282 FVPFIPVLISVFVA
+282 FVPFIPVFVSVFIA
-296 FIGVVLT
+296 FVGVVLT
-303 IFYFLRIIRRSI
+303 VLYFIRIIRRSI

-320 SNTRASLQSFVR
+320 SNTRASLQSFIR

-373 APSDHNQQTISVRGP
+373 APADHNQQTISVRGP

-403 VPHDALSTLEMTEND
+403 IPDDALSTLEMTVND

-426 YNVNGTK
+426 YTVNGTK
-433 DGDNGDRFRLPS
+433 EGDSGNRFRLPS
-445 KVKHEL
+445 RVKHQL
-451 GLSDGEVIPNSHLT
+451 DLSDGEVIPNSRLT
-465 EIFQNVTVKHNI
+465 EVFQGITVKHLI
-477 QFNNLSDVLEGFVE
+477 QFNNLSDVMEGFVE

-513 LSSVGNFEKN
+513 LSSVGNFEN
-523 TSYSISYDGNIMCT
+523 DSSYSISYDGSIMCT

-553 GKDGMIEFAN
+553 GKDGMILFEN

-585 LE
+585 L

>member
-1 MRFLIKSCLR
+1 MRKNKKVLR
-11 GEKVSWLVVILVFL
+11 GEKVSWLLVILVFL

-33 VSDKSVSIVIPAYN
+33 GSDKSVSIVIPAYN

-138 EDKTDITKTKFA
+138 EDRTDITKTKFA

-159 TAKPLLGFF
+159 TAKPLLGLF

-296 FIGVVLT
+296 FIGVVLAV
-303 IFYFLRIIRRSI
+303 FYFLRIIRRSI

-388 YTIDSALENETDILR
+388 YTIDSALENETNILR
-403 VPHDALSTLEMTEND
+403 VPHDALSTLEMSEND

-426 YNVNGTK
+426 YLINGIK
-433 DGDNGDRFRLPS
+433 EGDNGDRFRLPS
-445 KVKHEL
+445 KVKREL
-451 GLSDGEVIPNSHLT
+451 DLSDGEVIPNSHLT
-465 EIFQNVTVKHNI
+465 ESFQNITVMHNI
-477 QFNNLSDVLEGFVE
+477 QFNNLSDVMEGFVE
-491 FDISPKST
+491 FDISSKST

-513 LSSVGNFEKN
+513 LSSVGNFDKDS
-523 TSYSISYDGNIMCT
+523 SYSISYDGSIMCT

-544 NGNLTFSFD
+544 NGNLTFTFD
-553 GKDGMIEFAN
+553 GKDGMIEFEN
-563 RNSTSIRNYVS
+563 RNSTSIRNYVP
-574 SDRDSFVQLRS
+574 SDKDSFVQLKS
-585 LE
+585 L

>member
-1 MRFLIKSCLR
+1 M
-11 GEKVSWLVVILVFL
+11 SWLIVILVFL

-33 VSDKSVSIVIPAYN
+33 GSDKSVSIVIPAYN

-60 KLSYVDEVIVVDD
+60 KLSYVTEVIVVDD
-73 GSTDRTVEEAENA
+73 GSTDRTVEEAESA

-104 TGFKYSHGNI
+104 TGFKNSHGNI

-121 VSNFTSEKI
+121 ISNFTSEKI

-138 EDKTDITKTKFA
+138 EDQTDITKTKFA

-168 FPELDYEQPLSG
+168 FPELNYEQPLSG

-303 IFYFLRIIRRSI
+303 VFYFLRIIRRSI

-403 VPHDALSTLEMTEND
+403 VPADALSTLEMTEND

-426 YNVNGTK
+426 YFINGTK
-433 DGDNGDRFRLPS
+433 EGDSGDRFRLPS
-445 KVKHEL
+445 RVKRGL
-451 GLSDGEVIPNSHLT
+451 DLSDGEVIPNSRLT
-465 EIFQNVTVKHNI
+465 EVFQGITVKHNI
-477 QFNNLSDVLEGFVE
+477 QFNNLSDVMEGFVE

-513 LSSVGNFEKN
+513 LSSVGNFEN
-523 TSYSISYDGNIMCT
+523 DSSYSISYDGKIMCT

-544 NGNLTFSFD
+544 NGNLTFTFD
-553 GKDGMIEFAN
+553 GKDGMVEFEN

-585 LE
+585 L

>member
-1 MRFLIKSCLR
+1 M
-11 GEKVSWLVVILVFL
+11 ILVFL
-25 LASIKTTK
+25 LASIKTTTN
-33 VSDKSVSIVIPAYN
+33 SNKSVSVVIPAYN
-47 EEATVAKVVSVAR
+47 EEATVAEVVSVAR

-73 GSTDRTVEEAENA
+73 GSTDRTVEEAESA

-104 TGFKYSHGNI
+104 TGFKNSHGDI

-138 EDKTDITKTKFA
+138 EDRTDITKTKFA

-168 FPELDYEQPLSG
+168 FPELNYEQPLSG

-231 DLNKMANEVVRTI
+231 DLNRMANEVVRTI

-266 AIMGLSLI
+266 AIMGLSFI

-282 FVPFIPVLISVFVA
+282 FVPFIPVFVSVFIA
-296 FIGVVLT
+296 FIGIVLT
-303 IFYFLRIIRRSI
+303 VLYFIKIIKRSI

-320 SNTRASLQSFVR
+320 SNTRASLQSFIR

-373 APSDHNQQTISVRGP
+373 APADHNQQTISVRGP
-388 YTIDSALENETDILR
+388 YTIDSALENETDMLR
-403 VPHDALSTLEMTEND
+403 IPDDALSTLEMTVND

-426 YNVNGTK
+426 YEVNGTK
-433 DGDNGDRFRLPS
+433 EGDSGNRFRLPS
-445 KVKHEL
+445 KVKREL
-451 GLSDGEVIPNSHLT
+451 GLSDGEVIPNSRLT
-465 EIFQNVTVKHNI
+465 EVFQGITVKHII
-477 QFNNLSDVLEGFVE
+477 QFNNLSDVMEGFVE

-513 LSSVGNFEKN
+513 LSSVGNFKN
-523 TSYSISYDGNIMCT
+523 DSSYSISYDGNIMCT

-553 GKDGMIEFAN
+553 GKDGMIEFEN
-563 RNSTSIRNYVS
+563 RNSTSIRNYVT
-574 SDRDSFVQLRS
+574 SDRDSFVQLTS

>member
-138 EDKTDITKTKFA
+138 EDRTDITKTKFA

-189 NKIRFEKDYGVDVGI
+189 SKIRFEKDYGVDVGI

-426 YNVNGTK
+426 YNINGTK
-433 DGDNGDRFRLPS
+433 EGDNGDRFRLPS
-445 KVKHEL
+445 KVKREL
-451 GLSDGEVIPNSHLT
+451 DLSDGEVIPNSHLT
-465 EIFQNVTVKHNI
+465 EIFQNITVKHNI

>member
-1 MRFLIKSCLR
+1 M
-11 GEKVSWLVVILVFL
+11 SWLVVILVFL

-138 EDKTDITKTKFA
+138 EDRTDITKTKFA

-433 DGDNGDRFRLPS
+433 EGDNGDRFRLPS

-451 GLSDGEVIPNSHLT
+451 DLSDGEVIPNSHLT

>member
-1 MRFLIKSCLR
+1 MM
-11 GEKVSWLVVILVFL
+11 SWLIVILVFL
-25 LASIKTTK
+25 LASIKSTK
-33 VSDKSVSIVIPAYN
+33 NSHKSVSIVIPAYN
-47 EEATVAKVVSVAR
+47 EEATVARVVGVAR
-60 KLSYVDEVIVVDD
+60 KLDYVDEVIVVDD

-138 EDKTDITKTKFA
+138 EDRTDITKTKFA
-150 RESGRVTEL
+150 RESGRVTEP

-168 FPELDYEQPLSG
+168 FPELKYEQPLSG

-189 NKIRFEKDYGVDVGI
+189 NKIKFEKDYGVDVGI

-217 VDIGDICHDMSPLA
+217 VDIGDISHDMSPLA

-274 ILGLFMIF
+274 ILGLFMLF
-282 FVPFIPVLISVFVA
+282 FVPVIPVFVSVFVA
-296 FIGVVLT
+296 FLGIILT
-303 IFYFLRIIRRSI
+303 VMYIVKIIRRSI

-332 MHFPLIVAGL
+332 MHFPVIVSGL

-353 AASFDD
+353 AATFSD
-359 GKISVELTSRNFVY
+359 GRISVELTSRNFVY
-373 APSDHNQQTISVRGP
+373 APTDNNHQTISVRGP
-388 YTIDSALENETDILR
+388 YTIDSAIENETNILR
-403 VPHDALSTLEMTEND
+403 IPQDALSTMEMTEND
-418 TMIIDGKS
+418 TMIVGDSS
-426 YNVNGTK
+426 YFVNSSREGELDT
-433 DGDNGDRFRLPS
+433 FRLPS
-445 KVKHEL
+445 KVKRNL
-451 GLSDGEVIPNSHLT
+451 NLYDGEIIPNSRIT
-465 EIFQNVTVKHNI
+465 EVFQNRIVKHNI
-477 QFNNLSDVLEGFVE
+477 QFNNLSDEMEGFVE
-491 FDISPKST
+491 FSISPKSK
-499 NATFFNLTLDNESI
+499 NATFFNLTLENESI
-513 LSSVGNFEKN
+513 LSSVGNFKGN
-523 TSYSISYDGNIMCT
+523 ASYSILYDGNVMCT
-537 FDYDDVK
+537 FTDGDVK
-544 NGNLTFSFD
+544 NGSMNFTYAEKE
-553 GKDGMIEFAN
+553 GKIIFED
-563 RNSTSIRNYVS
+563 RNNTSIRNFVS
-574 SDRDSFVQLRS
+574 SDRDAFVQLKS
-585 LE
+585 I